1 MADEWTLMVLDD
13 KIARRN
19 GVPPKIPVPKAE
31 MAGMADDG
39 MSAAKVRDW
48 VTRFMTTHGDGVR
61 RTDADLARRLDA
73 YVGKQDAWKKAQEAI
88 QKSDLPKAI
97 SSLKMVIAV
106 DKDDHVARLNLA
118 SALAASGDPKAA
130 AGHLDAI
137 RPTFEGDAEYHVIV
151 GQIRLSQQ
159 DKDGAIGEMVLAL
172 EAQPDH
178 VGALDVLKQLGVLAA
193 IYEDPLDPKSLTYVR
208 TDSILAWVEGLW
220 TEPKPAAEW
229 LRLIAYHS
237 MEGRP
242 AVTAVAAERA
252 LAQCTDDERPAFE
265 LAAIR
270 STREK
275 GDTTAAL
282 ARADAALAAKASSSL
297 HVERARCLEA
307 LGRND
312 EARAA
317 LEAALALDPGDLE
330 ALDLAYL
337 PRDRTDLATVG
348 QSLPKLVEHAAA
360 HPKSAGAYRT
370 LARAELLVGATDQA
384 LDHFAQAVALAPTDD
399 DLVSEQWTELL
410 RAQQSQAVI
419 DAAAKIE
426 DIARR
431 SWKLRWNE
439 AEAMSTLG
447 RTNEAYAA
455 FAALAADESLMV
467 DVRRRA
473 KRAAEAVRGG
483 GKGL

>member
-137 RPTFEGDAEYHVIV
+137 RATFEGDAEYHVIV
-151 GQIRLSQQ
+151 GQIRLAQQ

-178 VGALDVLKQLGVLAA
+178 VGALDVLRQLGVLAA
-193 IYEDPLDPKSLTYVR
+193 IYEDPLDAKSLTYVR
-208 TDSILAWVEGLW
+208 TDSILAWLEGLW
-220 TEPKPAAEW
+220 TEPKPAADW

-242 AVTAVAAERA
+242 AAAALAAEKA
-252 LAQCTDDERPAFE
+252 LAQCTAEERPTFE

-270 STREK
+270 ALREK
-275 GDTTAAL
+275 GDPAGAL
-282 ARADAALAAKASSSL
+282 ARADAALGAAPTSSL
-297 HVERARCLEA
+297 HVERVRCLEA

-312 EARAA
+312 EGRAA
-317 LEAALALDPGDLE
+317 LEAALALDAGDLE
-330 ALDLAYL
+330 ALELAYL

-348 QSLPKLVEHAAA
+348 QSLPKLGEHAAA
-360 HPKSAGAYRT
+360 HPTAGAFRT
-370 LARAELLVGATDQA
+370 LARAELLIGATDQA
-384 LDHFAQAVALAPTDD
+384 LEHYAQAVALAPDDD
-399 DLVSEQWTELL
+399 DLVSEQWTELI
-410 RAQQSQAVI
+410 RAQQSQAVV
-419 DAAAKIE
+419 DAASKIDGIAK
-426 DIARR
+426 R

-455 FAALAADESLMV
+455 FAAINADESLMV